1 MITCWSV
8 TIVTHHF
15 FLKKIKQLKYTY
27 TLQEASTCR
36 TRGESEESQARKYAS
51 KGIHPGFKTQ
61 GRRHQKSKTGVSVIP
76 QKGLMSSIKLKKYV
90 HITFGWVLLLMD
102 SFRCR
107 PSYSL
112 WHSTSRLQSRY
123 LYCVFRSKK
132 NMFRAQLSVNNLNKY
147 EECLQNFL
155 SSTAKLY
162 GSITE

>member
-1 MITCWSV
+1 MTSPEIQDSCLAAIKHDHLLV
-8 TIVTHHF
+8 RDHRHPPF

-90 HITFGWVLLLMD
+90 HITFG
-102 SFRCR
+102 
-107 PSYSL
+107 
-112 WHSTSRLQSRY
+112 
-123 LYCVFRSKK
+123 
-132 NMFRAQLSVNNLNKY
+132 
-147 EECLQNFL
+147 
-155 SSTAKLY
+155 
-162 GSITE
+162 